1 MAELSTVARPY
12 AEAAFKLAQES
23 GSVPAWSDLIAG
35 LGSIAADPQVASRLG
50 DPGLQPAKLAEFF
63 GSLVPGGLTAE
74 AKNFVLMLAENGR
87 VELLPEIAA
96 QFHSLRNAAEG
107 KADLLIESAF
117 PLEGAELAG
126 LVASLQTPHRTK
138 LDDAKGFAIQTI
150 TILKKQHRTRT
161 GEANGEGDEQKKGAE
176 NSNGGTRHNQIKTTL
191 ELAIN
196 QGIP

>member
-117 PLEGAELAG
+117 PLEGAELSG
-126 LVASLQTPHRTK
+126 LVASLEKKFARK
-138 LDDAKGFAIQTI
+138 LNYSVVIVPELIGGVRVTV
-150 TILKKQHRTRT
+150 
-161 GEANGEGDEQKKGAE
+161 GDEVLDASVRG
-176 NSNGGTRHNQIKTTL
+176 R
-191 ELAIN
+191 LA
-196 QGIP
+196 QMATALQS